1 MNTPFILVHIELK
14 QLISGNLYK
23 KYKKTRQYLEQRKKD
38 NENKKEESG
47 ISEELE
53 FFRKMA
59 EENHRLL
66 KGTQKIYSEEDFL
79 LNYNDHYPD
88 LIKEEVVT
96 ENQSLIT
103 RMNKQSDI
111 QAFRK
116 KEPAKP
122 KKKVSE
128 EVKEENED
136 DDKIIIIK
144 KVKKKKKRFK
154 P

>member
-1 MNTPFILVHIELK
+1 
-14 QLISGNLYK
+14 
-23 KYKKTRQYLEQRKKD
+23 
-38 NENKKEESG
+38 
-47 ISEELE
+47 
-53 FFRKMA
+53 MA
-59 EENHRLL
+59 EENRRLL
-66 KGTQKIYSEEDFL
+66 KGAQKIYSEEDFL

-88 LIKEEVVT
+88 LIKEEAVT

-111 QAFRK
+111 PAFRK

-128 EVKEENED
+128 EVKEENRD